1 MTIEVVQLTP
11 DDERFIQA
19 GAHLLRTAFGGPPP
33 GSGEERGARYRRAVE
48 RDVVF
53 AAVEG
58 RELLGVTTI
67 RPYRQWFAGR
77 DLAMGGIS
85 SVAVAAHAR
94 RRGVARK
101 LLGTATER
109 MHTDGQPVST
119 LYPSIPPAYR
129 AFGWEVAGVF
139 ATIDLPVAVLASAG
153 ASGPAGAGPAE
164 TVALRALARDEP
176 AEADLAAVQ
185 ALYTAAARS
194 AVGPLTRT
202 GPLFDPKELATLDGV
217 VIASVDGVDAGYVT
231 WSRQGHWDEAARLDV
246 FDLIADRPDVRDAL
260 LTAAGSWRTSIRS
273 ARIRLADPALA
284 GLGLP
289 RGGRSEYEPW
299 MLRLIDVESA
309 VAGRGFGPVGA
320 EVDLE
325 ISDPQAPWNEGR
337 WQLSV
342 VDGRGTLTRG
352 GGGGVRI
359 GSRGLA
365 AVFTGYVGAAGLRSA
380 GLVEGDEGGLERLAA
395 VFAGPVPWM
404 LDEF

>member
-1 MTIEVVQLTP
+1 MTIEVVRLTLE
-11 DDERFIQA
+11 DERFIQH
-19 GAHLLRTAFGGPPP
+19 GAHLLRTAFGGDPS
-33 GSGEERGARYRRAVE
+33 GGEERGVRYRRAVE

-67 RPYRQWFAGR
+67 RRYRQWFAGR

-101 LLGTATER
+101 LLSRATEQ
-109 MHTDGQPVST
+109 MHDDGQPVST

-139 ATIDLPVAVLASAG
+139 ARIDLPVAVLASAG
-153 ASGPAGAGPAE
+153 AAGPAGAGPRE
-164 TVALRALARDEP
+164 TVTLRALDREEP
-176 AEADLAAVQ
+176 AEADLTAIH
-185 ALYTAAARS
+185 ALYTAAAS
-194 AVGPLTRT
+194 PAVGPLTRT
-202 GPLFDPKELATLDGV
+202 GPLFDPAEPAALDGV
-217 VIASVDGVDAGYVT
+217 VIASVGGVDAGYVS
-231 WSRQGHWDEAARLDV
+231 WSRQGHSEEPARLDV

-273 ARIRLADPALA
+273 ARVRLADPAVA

-289 RGGRSEYEPW
+289 RGGRAEYEPW
-299 MLRLIDVESA
+299 MLRLIDMESA
-309 VAGRGFGPVGA
+309 VAERGFGPLGA
-320 EVDLE
+320 SVDLE
-325 ISDPQAPWNEGR
+325 VTDPQAPWNSGA

-342 VDGRGTLTRG
+342 TDGRGKLTRG
-352 GGGGVRI
+352 GTGAVRI

-365 AVFTGYVGAAGLRSA
+365 AVFTGYVGAAALRSA
-380 GLVEGDEGGLERLAA
+380 GLAEGDEDALARLAA
-395 VFAGPVPWM
+395 MFAGPTPWM